1 MNIVYKNYTFQK
13 LSINELYSVLKLR
26 SEVFVIEQN
35 CIYQDMDGKD
45 KDAIHVLGFSTEGT
59 LLAYARILPEGI
71 AYPEWS
77 IGRVIVA
84 KKARN
89 TGEGHRLMAQC
100 LECIFKSAGKK
111 AIRISAQLHLK
122 QFYER
127 HQFTSTGK
135 SYLEDGIPHIEML
148 YTPS

>member
-1 MNIVYKNYTFQK
+1 MINYLFQPY
-13 LSINELYSVLKLR
+13 NELNLDLLYRILHLR
-26 SEVFVIEQN
+26 SEVFVVEQN

-45 KDAIHVLGFSTEGT
+45 KDAMHVLGLSTDGS

-100 LECIFKSAGKK
+100 LECIFESAGKK
-111 AIRISAQLHLK
+111 AIRISAQSHLK

-127 HQFTSTGK
+127 HQFTATGK

-148 YTPS
+148 YTPT